1 MFLAPRRFFQHAR
14 HGDGR
19 KSRGAGSVL
28 SNPASTDTRTL
39 WAAVPCITTARLR
52 AALGMA
58 GKSNTLVRVM
68 LLPSN
73 VRANGR

>member
-1 MFLAPRRFFQHAR
+1 M
-14 HGDGR
+14 
-19 KSRGAGSVL
+19 L

-39 WAAVPCITTARLR
+39 WAAVRCIATARLR